1 MQNSLESMQNNKK
14 RRKTKQGS
22 SAFSPFRSGLKDGV
36 PICIGYFAVSF
47 AFGIQA
53 AKLSLTT
60 FQAAMLSA
68 LNLTSAGQLAGV
80 EVIAAGGSYL
90 EMALVQLV
98 INLRYLLMSTALSQ
112 KIDPDLPTGHRLG
125 IAYGV
130 TDEIFAVSITR
141 EGTLSPYYSYGVIL
155 VAAAGWIGGTALGAA
170 AGAVLPAVLLS
181 ALGIALY
188 GMFIAV
194 ILPPARKDRHILFAV
209 LFSMLLS
216 SLMEFLPVLKNLS
229 SGARIILIT
238 ILTASFCAAKW
249 PVEEEE
255 TIA

>member
-1 MQNSLESMQNNKK
+1 MRDFSDSTVKNKEKKENAKSRFPDFQN
-14 RRKTKQGS
+14 GV
-22 SAFSPFRSGLKDGV
+22 KDGI

-53 AKLSLTT
+53 SKLSLST
-60 FQAAMLSA
+60 FQATMLSA
-68 LNLTSAGQLAGV
+68 LNLTSAGQLAGI

-112 KIDPDLPTGHRLG
+112 KIDPNLPTPHRLG

-130 TDEIFAVSITR
+130 TDEIFAVSITK
-141 EGTLSPYYSYGVIL
+141 EGVLSPFYSYGVIL
-155 VAAAGWIGGTALGAA
+155 VAATGWIGGTALGAA
-170 AGAVLPAVLLS
+170 AGAILPSALMA

-194 ILPPARKDRHILFAV
+194 ILPPAKKDRHILFAV
-209 LFSMLLS
+209 LAAMALSTLLQAIPA
-216 SLMEFLPVLKNLS
+216 MARLS

-238 ILTASFCAAKW
+238 ILLSSLCAILW
-249 PVEEEE
+249 PVTEE
-255 TIA
+255 TEHA

>member
-1 MQNSLESMQNNKK
+1 MQNSSESIKNKQIHIVSGQN
-14 RRKTKQGS
+14 RKTE
-22 SAFSPFRSGLKDGV
+22 FRAGIKDGL

-60 FQAAMLSA
+60 FQATMLSA
-68 LNLTSAGQLAGV
+68 LNLTSAGQLAGI

-90 EMALVQLV
+90 EMAMVQFV

-112 KIDPDLPTGHRLG
+112 KIDPSLPIPHRLG

-130 TDEIFAVSITR
+130 TDEIFAVSVTR
-141 EGTLSPYYSYGVIL
+141 KGTLSPFYSYGVIL
-155 VAAAGWIGGTALGAA
+155 VATVGWVGGTAIGAA
-170 AGAVLPAVLLS
+170 AGAILPNVLLS

-194 ILPPARKDRHILFAV
+194 ILPPARSDRHILFAV
-209 LFSMLLS
+209 LASMLLS
-216 SLMEFLPVLKNLS
+216 TIMEFAPHLKKLS
-229 SGARIILIT
+229 SGARIIVIT
-238 ILTASFCAAKW
+238 VLVASFCAWKW
-249 PVEEEE
+249 PVSEEEE
-255 TIA
+255 NA